1 MEEEPKAIKDIPNKI
16 TITVIG
22 KRHSGK
28 TTLLNSLIFPQII
41 NNNNYIIT
49 YGYDIRF
56 FPINDKILIKFY
68 DIGSIEFESNVNV
81 FQSMSLYSHYI
92 IYIIDPKIKES
103 LEYIKYF
110 EEYFKKN
117 QIILI
122 FNKIDQIPEQNSFM
136 NNTNIQIFIQKYNIK
151 NIFYVNSIDV
161 HSINNL
167 KTYLFDLI
175 QKDLNNNAFQQIKND
190 DFNINPILFHR
201 TIIERSKRIYCQ

>member
-22 KRHSGK
+22 KRNSGK

-136 NNTNIQIFIQKYNIK
+136 NNTNIQSFIQKYNIK

-167 KTYLFDLI
+167 KTNLFNLI

-201 TIIERSKRIYCQ
+201 TIIDRSKRTYCQ

>member
-1 MEEEPKAIKDIPNKI
+1 MEEEKTIKDIPNKI

-22 KRHSGK
+22 KRDSGK

-41 NNNNYIIT
+41 NNNNYVIT

-56 FPINDKILIKFY
+56 FQINDSFLIKFF
-68 DIGSIEFESNVNV
+68 DIGSLEIETNVNV
-81 FQSMSLYSHYI
+81 FQSMSLSSHYV

-103 LEYIKYF
+103 LEYIQYF

-122 FNKIDQIPEQNSFM
+122 FNKIDQIPEQNSFI

-151 NIFYVNSIDV
+151 NIFYVNSIDI

-167 KTYLFDLI
+167 KTNLFNLI

-201 TIIERSKRIYCQ
+201 TIIDRSKRTYCQ